1 LGFEVVTP
9 NTLHCFSECSRRV
22 KRTHLREARFTL
34 KSPYPGDRSIRTHN
48 FCALPPADLDLS
60 KLKASGLASSFDRQ
74 RIQSRTPC
82 NKAFGI
88 GVDSRNDRQRQ
99 LFETLS
105 RFSVEPYASG
115 TEANLCTAGKGL
127 HLPMQWGP
135 FRGGWGGGGNHS
147 PPPRWPPFRGGFP
160 PDLCSPGPGV
170 SLLVWFRTTP
180 SSLGGWRLD
189 WRLRES
195 NP

>member
-1 LGFEVVTP
+1 MCKTPGQAVISGFKVVTLH
-9 NTLHCFSECSRRV
+9 TLHYFSECFRRV
-22 KRTHLREARFTL
+22 KRTYMREARFTL
-34 KSPYPGDRSIRTHN
+34 KSPYPGDHSIRTHN

-135 FRGGWGGGGNHS
+135 LSGGLGWWRESLPSTAVAPLSG
-147 PPPRWPPFRGGFP
+147 
-160 PDLCSPGPGV
+160 GV
-170 SLLVWFRTTP
+170 SPR
-180 SSLGGWRLD
+180 SIAIRG
-189 WRLRES
+189 
-195 NP
+195 

>member
-1 LGFEVVTP
+1 MCKTPGQAVISGFKVVTLH
-9 NTLHCFSECSRRV
+9 TLHYFSECFRRV

-34 KSPYPGDRSIRTHN
+34 KSPYPGDHSIRTHN

-105 RFSVEPYASG
+105 RFSVTTLCKQYRGEPLHSRQGSCILISTDA
-115 TEANLCTAGKGL
+115 AGA
-127 HLPMQWGP
+127 P
-135 FRGGWGGGGNHS
+135 FGGVGVVEGKLS
-147 PPPRWPPFRGGFP
+147 PPRWPPFRGGVP
-160 PDLCSPGPGV
+160 PGPLKPGG
-170 SLLVWFRTTP
+170 SL
-180 SSLGGWRLD
+180 
-189 WRLRES
+189 
-195 NP
+195 